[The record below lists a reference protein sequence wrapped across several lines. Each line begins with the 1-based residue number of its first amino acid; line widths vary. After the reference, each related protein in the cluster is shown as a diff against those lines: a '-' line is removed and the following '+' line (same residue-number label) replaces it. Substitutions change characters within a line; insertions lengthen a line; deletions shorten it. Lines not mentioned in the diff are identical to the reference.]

1 MKFFKTSPPQGWFR
15 AVAGPFC
22 HPDQRRSRR
31 IGSFG
36 QGLAKIRRFQAVV
49 AKGGTRAW
57 LSRKSLYDLITAP
70 TQLIYNEKTRGLM
83 LRPPLLVL
91 MATLGAGALHA
102 QDADPWRV
110 DELALGVHASL
121 SVPPYPPSL
130 YSNSLIIVGQRSV
143 LLVDTREVPRAGDDL
158 VRAIEAITDLP
169 IRYVVNSHWHW
180 DHVNG
185 NQSVRAVFPDVS
197 FVMHP
202 ETSRLLLEEG
212 PGRIAERA
220 AGHRRRL
227 DETRARL
234 AADAEDERPEE
245 ERMTREDM
253 RALVVRDST
262 RAEAYDSVVPIGAD
276 ELVEDRWSPPGF
288 EGRVE
293 LIATGLGHTPGDIAV
308 WLPAERILFV
318 GDLIEDGF
326 PYTGDGSVL
335 GTARALRQLSALG
348 AVTVVPGHGSVES
361 PDTLF
366 EPQARLL
373 TTVAEL
379 ACASRDDALTDQ
391 DGAFEVFHRT
401 VRTLTEDYRATTAA
415 DMDEAA
421 YARGLETLVTQ
432 AWEEAPGACLA

>member
-1 MKFFKTSPPQGWFR
+1 M
-15 AVAGPFC
+15 A
-22 HPDQRRSRR
+22 
-31 IGSFG
+31 
-36 QGLAKIRRFQAVV
+36 LA
-49 AKGGTRAW
+49 
-57 LSRKSLYDLITAP
+57 
-70 TQLIYNEKTRGLM
+70 
-83 LRPPLLVL
+83 PLLL
-91 MATLGAGALHA
+91 FMAAQGAGALHA
-102 QDADPWRV
+102 QDADAWRV
-110 DELALGVHASL
+110 DELAPGVHASL

-158 VRAIEAITDLP
+158 VRAIEALTDLP

-185 NQSVRAVFPDVS
+185 NQSVRAVWPDVS

-234 AADAEDERPEE
+234 AADAEDERPED
-245 ERMTREDM
+245 ERMTREDLL
-253 RALVVRDST
+253 ALIARDSA
-262 RAEAYDSVVPIGAD
+262 RADAYDSVVPIGAD
-276 ELVEDRWSPPGF
+276 EFIEDRWSPPGF

-293 LIATGLGHTPGDIAV
+293 LIPTGLGHTPGDLAV

-326 PYTGDGSVL
+326 PYTGDGSVS

-379 ACASRDDALTDQ
+379 ACASRDDDLTDQ

-401 VRTLTEDYRATTAA
+401 VRRQTEDYRATAAA
-415 DMDEAA
+415 DMDEVA

-432 AWEEAPGACLA
+432 AWEEAPEACLG